1 MFRILR
7 QAVRAGVVTEPA
19 RDPRDAK
26 LQQLG
31 IERRRRIHAR
41 FGRSLAVR
49 NVDAGSCNGRELEV
63 QALNNPFPDLKQFGL
78 QFVASSRHAGAL
90 LVTGPV
96 SRRMETALRRT
107 WRATSA
113 PQTAVASGDC
123 ACKDGEFGVSYA
135 SCGWVENVI
144 PVDVSIP
151 GCPPPLTELTCGL
164 LAALEPKGAAA
175 GQRSR
180 KGHR

>member
-1 MFRILR
+1 MFRILK
-7 QAVRAGVVTEPA
+7 QAVRTGIVTEPA
-19 RDPRDAK
+19 RDTRDGELK
-26 LQQLG
+26 QLG
-31 IERRRRIHAR
+31 IERRRGIYAR

-63 QALNNPFPDLKQFGL
+63 QALNNPFHDLEQFGL
-78 QFVASSRHAGAL
+78 RFVASSRHGDAV

-96 SRRMETALRRT
+96 SRRMETALRCT
-107 WRATSA
+107 WRATPA

-151 GCPPPLTELTCGL
+151 GYPPTPTDLMRGL
-164 LAALEPKGAAA
+164 LAALEPQGAGAR
-175 GQRSR
+175 QRFG

>member
-7 QAVRAGVVTEPA
+7 QAVRAGVVIEPA

-41 FGRSLAVR
+41 FGRSLAAR
-49 NVDAGSCNGRELEV
+49 NVDAGSCNGRELEI
-63 QALNNPFPDLKQFGL
+63 QALNNPSHDLEQFGL
-78 QFVASSRHAGAL
+78 RFVASSRHAAAL

-96 SRRMETALRRT
+96 SRHLETALRRT
-107 WRATSA
+107 WRATPA
-113 PQTAVASGDC
+113 PQAAVASGDC

-144 PVDVSIP
+144 RVDVSIP
-151 GCPPPLTELTCGL
+151 GCPPTPTDLTCGL
-164 LAALEPKGAAA
+164 LAALEPQGAGARQ
-175 GQRSR
+175 GFR
-180 KGHR
+180 KGHP